1 MSEIVM
7 LTNAD
12 MTAESGDVTLILRRA
27 HAFARELGMPTTCMI
42 LNEQDAIPADRPG
55 IRFVKINYFG
65 AADEYIREHQ
75 PAKVIF
81 YGLRM
86 YPYVVSRL
94 KKWGPQTAIL
104 LDIQGTLEELVEHP
118 QPGAGLKNQIKYR
131 YHRRHLQNA
140 MRVADGALVVSD
152 QLGQYCLDDLD
163 PKRIQP
169 FQIHKVRCGIDE
181 LITVPQRLAW
191 REKVREAWGIS
202 PQTVVPVFS
211 GYRLPWQKVDEIIAI
226 FQKLDQQHLDIFFA
240 FFCNMDPAFSQ
251 QLANAFPRGNY
262 VVSYLSRE
270 AYFPHLCACDVGMLL
285 RDYTTTNWVAFPN
298 KFSDYLN
305 AGLMVAMNQAVPE
318 PYGLLADYKI
328 PFVDLEIGANR
339 LYTAAMARQH
349 DLAGYYGIVDPMSQ
363 NELLYATQVQK
374 LGWKP

>member
-1 MSEIVM
+1 VKGLSEIVM

-42 LNEQDAIPADRPG
+42 LNDQDAIPADRPG

-75 PAKVIF
+75 
-81 YGLRM
+81 
-86 YPYVVSRL
+86 
-94 KKWGPQTAIL
+94 
-104 LDIQGTLEELVEHP
+104 LV
-118 QPGAGLKNQIKYR
+118 
-131 YHRRHLQNA
+131 
-140 MRVADGALVVSD
+140 
-152 QLGQYCLDDLD
+152 QYCLDDLD
-163 PKRIQP
+163 PKRVSQ

-226 FQKLDQQHLDIFFA
+226 FQKLDQQHQDIFFA

-318 PYGLLADYKI
+318 PYGLLADYKV

-339 LYTAAMARQH
+339 LYTAALARQH

-374 LGWKP
+374 LGWRP